1 MESLKNNNHSSHNQV
16 SNWTKNDNLLYSDIT
31 CCNAGLHYSMCLAWI
46 SCITSS
52 SWTLRCTVHYLYWQ
66 VYSPPTNICTGQNTT
81 IQQGITGWYYITTAA
96 MQYSTMPVRP
106 CSCRVYKQ
114 EEPQTPPPVF
124 YLQPYW
130 KLELEEPNL
139 NRIWGTQCCENN
151 KMMPRLPRSTSS
163 DRRKGSMHL
172 EQVNFSGTW
181 VDPSPTYSLILYF

>member
-1 MESLKNNNHSSHNQV
+1 MESLENNNHSSHNQV

-81 IQQGITGWYYITTAA
+81 TQQGITGWYYITTAA

-114 EEPQTPPPVF
+114 EEPQTPP
-124 YLQPYW
+124 QSSTCSHT
-130 KLELEEPNL
+130 ENL
-139 NRIWGTQCCENN
+139 NLKNQITTDSGVPNAAKIIRRCQDCQGPQVVIDERGQGTLSNWTLVVRMN
-151 KMMPRLPRSTSS
+151 P
-163 DRRKGSMHL
+163 H
-172 EQVNFSGTW
+172 
-181 VDPSPTYSLILYF
+181 